1 MGCYIA
7 AASTRFVFG
16 RTTLA
21 RHVSHSIWGWLG
33 CCATLSAKIPCS
45 GTVLV
50 WRSLVFVIVS
60 TAFDC
65 FTSLEYIADFD
76 LITGNNYSISN
87 ESRTK
92 NARIFFAQGCE
103 IVPEM
108 VSQSA
113 AE

>member
-1 MGCYIA
+1 VQKFLA
-7 AASTRFVFG
+7 AGQFSCG
-16 RTTLA
+16 A
-21 RHVSHSIWGWLG
+21 RLFLL
-33 CCATLSAKIPCS
+33 LSRP
-45 GTVLV
+45 L
-50 WRSLVFVIVS
+50 LIVS
-60 TAFDC
+60 L
-65 FTSLEYIADFD
+65 LEYIADFD

-103 IVPEM
+103 TVPEM

>member
-1 MGCYIA
+1 M
-7 AASTRFVFG
+7 R
-16 RTTLA
+16 
-21 RHVSHSIWGWLG
+21 
-33 CCATLSAKIPCS
+33 AKENPC

-50 WRSLVFVIVS
+50 WRSLVFVFVYRPFLVQFFS
-60 TAFDC
+60 FWDRLLTL
-65 FTSLEYIADFD
+65 TSIFA
-76 LITGNNYSISN
+76 GNNYSISN

-103 IVPEM
+103 MVPEM